1 MIGLED
7 NIDFFINEFGE
18 DIEHSGIIKTAII
31 KDAVENINFYN
42 DKLIIS
48 TFPISTGNI
57 VKYKNNT
64 YFINSEID
72 KNENTFKGRLKKSN
86 YIVKFMIN
94 NEINEYPVLLE
105 TSAQGAN
112 SNKYFS
118 VPVGQAQVMF
128 EDTEELRKLVMV
140 YNTRFIASKT
150 SYKITSYDLSINGFI
165 TIMGEKDTVAIDDD
179 LTNEV
184 PNRWSNGNS
193 RYIITSINETESLS
207 KGGIL
212 KISPQVLDREKNIII
227 ASTFNYSSNNTAI
240 ATVNSLGE
248 ISAVAS
254 GESIIKI
261 TGSSAVG
268 YLVVGVDVMPVSI
281 DNHIINISG
290 SSTIV
295 LNGQQTYTVSVT
307 NNLPVTWTLKNVHS
321 GGTAGGTIV
330 SQTSSSCAVK
340 RTTTGA
346 FKLIATIKDTNKLEE
361 MIIN

>member
-1 MIGLED
+1 LIGLEN

-18 DIEHSGIIKTAII
+18 NIEHNGIVKTAII
-31 KDAVENINFYN
+31 KDALENINFYN
-42 DKLIIS
+42 DKLIIC
-48 TFPISTGNI
+48 TFPISAGNI
-57 VKYKNNT
+57 VKYKNDT

-72 KNENTFKGRLKKSN
+72 KNENTFKARLKKSN
-86 YIVKFMIN
+86 YIIKFMIN

-105 TSAQGAN
+105 TSAQGVN

-118 VPVGQAQVMF
+118 VPAGQAQVMF
-128 EDTEELRKLVMV
+128 EDTEALRKLVMV
-140 YNTRFIASKT
+140 YNTRFIVSKT

-207 KGGIL
+207 KGEIL
-212 KISPQVLDREKNIII
+212 KISPQVFDREKNSIIT
-227 ASTFNYSSNNTAI
+227 STFNYSSNNTAV

-248 ISAVAS
+248 ISAVTS

-268 YLVVGVDVMPVSI
+268 YLVVGVDITPVSI

-295 LNGQQTYTVSVT
+295 LNGQQAYTAVVT
-307 NNLPVTWTLKNVHS
+307 NNLPVTWTLKSVYS

-330 SQTSSSCAVK
+330 SQTSSSCVVK

-346 FKLIATIKDTNKLEE
+346 FKLIATIKDTSKSQE

>member
-18 DIEHSGIIKTAII
+18 DIEHNGSIKTAII

-42 DKLIIS
+42 DKIIIC

-57 VKYKNNT
+57 VKYKNST

-72 KNENTFKGRLKKSN
+72 KNENTFKARLKRSN
-86 YIVKFMIN
+86 YTINLVVN

-105 TSAQGAN
+105 TSAQGVN
-112 SNKYFS
+112 SNKYYN
-118 VPVGQAQVMF
+118 VPAGQAQVMF

-165 TIMGEKDTVAIDDD
+165 TITGEKDTVAVDDD
-179 LTNEV
+179 LTNEI

-193 RYIITSINETESLS
+193 RYIITNINETESLS
-207 KGGIL
+207 KGGTL
-212 KISPQVLDREKNIII
+212 KVSPQVFDREKNIII
-227 ASTFNYSSNNTAI
+227 ASSLNYSSNNTSV

-248 ISAVAS
+248 ILGVAS

-261 TGSSAVG
+261 TGSSAIG
-268 YLVVGVDVMPVSI
+268 YLVVGVDIMPVPI
-281 DNHIINISG
+281 DSHIINISG

-295 LNGQQTYTVSVT
+295 LNGQQTYTAVVT
-307 NNLPVTWTLKNVHS
+307 NNLPVTWTLKSVYN

-330 SQTSSSCAVK
+330 SQTSSSCIVK

-346 FKLIATIKDTNKLEE
+346 FKLVATIKDTNKSQE
-361 MIIN
+361 MNIS

>member
-1 MIGLED
+1 MIVLEN

-18 DIEHSGIIKTAII
+18 NIEHNGIVKTAII
-31 KDAVENINFYN
+31 KDALENINFYN
-42 DKLIIS
+42 DKLIIC
-48 TFPISTGNI
+48 TFPINTGNV

-86 YIVKFMIN
+86 YIIKFMIN

-105 TSAQGAN
+105 TSAQGVN

-118 VPVGQAQVMF
+118 VPAGQAQVMF

-140 YNTRFIASKT
+140 YNTRFIVSKT

-207 KGGIL
+207 KGEIL
-212 KISPQVLDREKNIII
+212 KISPQVFDREKNIII
-227 ASTFNYSSNNTAI
+227 ASSLNYSSNNTGV
-240 ATVNSLGE
+240 ATVNTSGE

-261 TGSSAVG
+261 TGSSAIG
-268 YLVVGVDVMPVSI
+268 YVVVGVDITPVPI
-281 DNHIINISG
+281 DNHVINISG

-295 LNGQQTYTVSVT
+295 LNGQQTYTVVMT
-307 NNLPVTWTLKNVHS
+307 NNLPVTWTLKSIYS
-321 GGTAGGTIV
+321 GGTVGGTIV
-330 SQTSSSCAVK
+330 SQTSNSCAIK
-340 RTTTGA
+340 CTKTGT
-346 FKLIATIKDTNKLEE
+346 FKLVATIKDTNKSQE
-361 MIIN
+361 MSIN

>member
-1 MIGLED
+1 MIELED

-18 DIEHSGIIKTAII
+18 DIQHSGIIKTAII
-31 KDAVENINFYN
+31 KDAVENINFY
-42 DKLIIS
+42 DEKIIIC
-48 TFPISTGNI
+48 TFPINTGNI
-57 VKYKNNT
+57 VKYKNDT
-64 YFINSEID
+64 YFINSEVD
-72 KNENTFKGRLKKSN
+72 KNENTFKARLKKSN
-86 YIVKFMIN
+86 YTINLNVN

-105 TSAQGAN
+105 TSAQGVN

-118 VPVGQAQVMF
+118 VPAGQAQVMF

-165 TIMGEKDTVAIDDD
+165 TIIGEKDNTVVEDD

-193 RYIITSINETESLS
+193 RYIITNINETESLS
-207 KGGIL
+207 KGGTL
-212 KISPQVLDREKNIII
+212 KVSPHVFDREKNNII
-227 ASTFNYSSNNTAI
+227 ASSLKYSSNNTAV

-248 ISAVAS
+248 ILGVAS

-261 TGSSAVG
+261 TGSSAIG
-268 YLVVGVDVMPVSI
+268 YLVVGVDIMPVPI
-281 DNHIINISG
+281 DSHVINISG

-295 LNGQQTYTVSVT
+295 LNGQQTYTAVVT
-307 NNLPVTWTLKNVHS
+307 NNLPVTWTLKSVYS

-330 SQTSSSCAVK
+330 SQTSSSCVVK
-340 RTTTGA
+340 CTRSGT
-346 FKLIATIKDTNKLEE
+346 FILLATIKDTNKSEE
-361 MIIN
+361 MNIN